1 MNAAQAGRPGRTRG
15 SSGGGWTRRLL
26 DFVISNGL
34 LAALVVFVLCV
45 AAAKPSILKW
55 SSLEGIIRQATDIA
69 VVAFPL
75 ALLVIAGSVDL
86 SVGSVAGLS
95 GIIMARAAAAFGF
108 PAGVLIGLGTG
119 LMIGAL
125 NGVLV
130 SYLKL
135 HPVVATLGGLALWR
149 GVALLVTDAQ
159 TIGMGSVPEA
169 VLDYGI
175 GLRHVL
181 FLPVHFYILLIVYLL
196 CWAAA
201 HKHTFGERLFAVGG
215 DERAA
220 FLAGINVRLVKFIA
234 HVMTGLGAALAG
246 LMMFIRSG
254 AVHGSDGSGLEFGAL
269 TIVLLGGI
277 SFQGGLGK
285 LRGVLV
291 ALFFMAFLRHSLVL
305 LKTPLYLQHMA
316 SGVLIIVA
324 LYLDSLLMRR
334 AELGKHA

>member
-1 MNAAQAGRPGRTRG
+1 MNARQAGMPSPESAGA
-15 SSGGGWTRRLL
+15 GWTRGLL
-26 DFVISNGL
+26 DFVVSSGL
-34 LAALVVFVLCV
+34 LAALAVFVLAV
-45 AAAKPSILKW
+45 GVAKPSVLKW
-55 SSLEGIIRQATDIA
+55 SSLEGIIRQSTDIA

-86 SVGSVAGLS
+86 SVGSVAGLV
-95 GIIMARAAAAFGF
+95 GIVMAQSAGAFGF
-108 PAGVLIGLGTG
+108 PAGVLIGLGLG
-119 LMIGAL
+119 LALGAL

-149 GVALLVTDAQ
+149 GLALLVTDAQ

-175 GLRHVL
+175 GLRQVL
-181 FLPVHFYILLIVYLL
+181 FLPLHFYILLAAYLL

-201 HKHTFGERLFAVGG
+201 HKHSFGERLFAVGG
-215 DERAA
+215 DQRAA
-220 FLAGINVRLVKFIA
+220 FLAGINVRLVRFIA
-234 HVMTGLGAALAG
+234 HAATGLGAALAG

-269 TIVLLGGI
+269 TVVLLGGI
-277 SFQGGLGK
+277 SFQGGLG
-285 LRGVLV
+285 RMGGVLV
-291 ALFFMAFLRHSLVL
+291 ALFFMSFLRHSLVL

-316 SGVLIIVA
+316 SGILIIVA
-324 LYLDSLLMRR
+324 LYVDSLLMRR
-334 AELGKHA
+334 TELGKHA